1 MSDEDRADFNTS
13 FKILLFGMIL
23 AFFLN
28 QIISWTSNSW
38 FNLILM
44 IIYTVVVFTVAV
56 LALAMISEYFW
67 PPITG
72 EELYLLEHER
82 NKSRFMANTGKA
94 AYNSMAKLYLTIE
107 LDKKYEEEKR
117 QRKIDSDV
125 EKKTANDIL

>member
-23 AFFLN
+23 VFFLN

-38 FNLILM
+38 FNLILI
-44 IIYTVVVFTVAV
+44 IIYIVVVFTVAV

-82 NKSRFMANTGKA
+82 NKSRIIANMGGNIRPMTY
-94 AYNSMAKLYLTIE
+94 YNLTLE

>member
-82 NKSRFMANTGKA
+82 NKSRIIANMGGNIRPMTY
-94 AYNSMAKLYLTIE
+94 YNLTLE

>member
-23 AFFLN
+23 VFFLN

-56 LALAMISEYFW
+56 LALAM
-67 PPITG
+67 
-72 EELYLLEHER
+72 
-82 NKSRFMANTGKA
+82 
-94 AYNSMAKLYLTIE
+94 
-107 LDKKYEEEKR
+107 
-117 QRKIDSDV
+117 Q
-125 EKKTANDIL
+125 